1 VCAHTHICNEKNQ
14 QGNNSKNVELNTV
27 DAILAVVASYCV
39 TICAPEQAIA
49 YSTVADKEDS
59 GEEHETADG
68 AGLAFQEEPNQIK
81 CHKHDVGLQ
90 QRWINGFRNQQHR
103 DQPL

>member
-1 VCAHTHICNEKNQ
+1 VCAHTHVTENQ

-27 DAILAVVASYCV
+27 DTILTVVASYCV

-59 GEEHETADG
+59 GEEHETTDG
-68 AGLAFQEEPNQIK
+68 AGLAFQEESNQIK
-81 CHKHDVGLQ
+81 CHEHDMGLQ
-90 QRWINGFRNQQHR
+90 QRRINGFRYQEHR
-103 DQPL
+103 NQPL